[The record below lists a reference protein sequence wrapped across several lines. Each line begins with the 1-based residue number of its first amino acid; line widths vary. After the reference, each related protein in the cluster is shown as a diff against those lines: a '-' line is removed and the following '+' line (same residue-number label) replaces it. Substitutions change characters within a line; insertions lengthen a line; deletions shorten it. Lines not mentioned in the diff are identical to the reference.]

1 MENFMKTARGMH
13 KIEFYSHINEIRTMY
28 QNGYV
33 VLKILYKEL
42 KDKYNWKMSYWS
54 FCKYMNEE
62 MIGSK
67 NSITPVTQK
76 DIQAKE
82 EAENYLKKI
91 DSKIND
97 SKTKVKKET
106 KTSDQADKEKRAQE
120 ILKRNA
126 NFINEK
132 WR

>member
-1 MENFMKTARGMH
+1 MKTARGMH

-62 MIGSK
+62 MINSK
-67 NSITPVTQK
+67 NSIAPVTQK

-82 EAENYLKKI
+82 DAENYLKKI
-91 DSKIND
+91 DSKISE
-97 SKTKVKKET
+97 SKTEIKKET

>member
-1 MENFMKTARGMH
+1 MKTARGMH

-33 VLKILYKEL
+33 VLKILYQEL
-42 KDKYNWKMSYWS
+42 KNKYNWKMSYWS

-62 MIGSK
+62 MINSK
-67 NSITPVTQK
+67 NSIAPVTQK

-91 DSKIND
+91 DSKINENIAE
-97 SKTKVKKET
+97 VKKET
-106 KTSDQADKEKRAQE
+106 KNSDKSDKEKRAQE

>member
-1 MENFMKTARGMH
+1 MKTARGMH

-33 VLKILYKEL
+33 VLKILYNEL
-42 KDKYNWKMSYWS
+42 KNKYNWKMSYWS

-62 MIGSK
+62 MIATK
-67 NSITPVTQK
+67 NSIAPVTQK
-76 DIQAKE
+76 DIEAKK
-82 EAENYLKKI
+82 EAEDYIKKI
-91 DSKIND
+91 DSKINEN
-97 SKTKVKKET
+97 KAEVKKET
-106 KTSDQADKEKRAQE
+106 KTSDQTDKEKRAQE
-120 ILKRNA
+120 ILERNA

>member
-1 MENFMKTARGMH
+1 MKTARGMH

-33 VLKILYKEL
+33 VLKILYNEL
-42 KDKYNWKMSYWS
+42 KNKYNWKMSYWS

-62 MIGSK
+62 MIATK
-67 NSITPVTQK
+67 NSIDPVTQK
-76 DIQAKE
+76 DIKAKK
-82 EAENYLKKI
+82 EAEDYLKKI
-91 DSKIND
+91 DSKINE
-97 SKTKVKKET
+97 SKAEVKKEI
-106 KTSDQADKEKRAQE
+106 KTSDQTDKEKRAQE
-120 ILKRNA
+120 ILERNA

>member
-1 MENFMKTARGMH
+1 MKTARGMH
-13 KIEFYSHINEIRTMY
+13 KIEFYSHINEIKTMY

-62 MIGSK
+62 MINSK
-67 NSITPVTQK
+67 NSIAPVTQK

-91 DSKIND
+91 DSKINE
-97 SKTKVKKET
+97 SKTEIKKET
-106 KTSDQADKEKRAQE
+106 KTSDQTDKEKRAQE

>member
-1 MENFMKTARGMH
+1 MKTSRGLH
-13 KIEFYSHINEIRTMY
+13 KIEFYSHINEIRNMY

-33 VLKILYKEL
+33 VLKILYQEL
-42 KDKYNWKMSYWS
+42 KNKYNWKMSYWS

-62 MIGSK
+62 MINSK

-82 EAENYLKKI
+82 EAENYLKNL
-91 DSKIND
+91 DSKINKD
-97 SKTKVKKET
+97 NAKINIETKV
-106 KTSDQADKEKRAQE
+106 SDKADKEKRIQE
-120 ILKRNA
+120 LLDRNS

>member
-1 MENFMKTARGMH
+1 MKTARGMH

-33 VLKILYKEL
+33 VLKILYQEL
-42 KDKYNWKMSYWS
+42 KNKYNWKMSYWS

-62 MIGSK
+62 MINSK
-67 NSITPVTQK
+67 NSIAPVTQK

-91 DSKIND
+91 DSKINE
-97 SKTKVKKET
+97 SKTEIKKET

>member
-1 MENFMKTARGMH
+1 MKTARGMH

-33 VLKILYKEL
+33 VLKILYNEL
-42 KDKYNWKMSYWS
+42 KNKYNWKMSYWS

-62 MIGSK
+62 MIATK
-67 NSITPVTQK
+67 NSIAPVTQK
-76 DIQAKE
+76 DIEAKK
-82 EAENYLKKI
+82 EAEDYLKKI
-91 DSKIND
+91 DSKINE
-97 SKTKVKKET
+97 SKAEVKKKT
-106 KTSDQADKEKRAQE
+106 KTSDQTDKEKRAQE
-120 ILKRNA
+120 ILERNA